1 MDKRE
6 LSNIFRK
13 RLALV
18 IQRSARTH
26 AQFARDAGIDR
37 SALSQLLTGRS
48 VRLPRAE
55 TLMGIAETG
64 SVSLDWL
71 LGLSEAEEIA
81 PEILP
86 TLEIE
91 EKADAVSETLL
102 AHWHGEAAGMKVRYV
117 PVGIPDLL
125 RTQAVISYESEMR
138 AGPATET
145 LISEAETR
153 IDYNRRPD
161 TDMEVCLTLQTLA
174 GFARG
179 EGLWADLAA
188 RHRREQLRHMAEL
201 VEELYP
207 TFRLF
212 LLDARK
218 ASTIPYTVFGNKRV
232 AVYAGDMYLVFNG
245 TDSIRSMIRHF
256 DGLIRKAVIN
266 PHEANAH
273 IAELCKQVD

>member
-6 LSNIFRK
+6 LSETFRK
-13 RLALV
+13 RLAQV
-18 IQRSARTH
+18 VQRSGGTH
-26 AQFARDAGIDR
+26 AKFARDAGIDR
-37 SALSQLLTGRS
+37 SALSQLLTGRA

-71 LGLSEAEEIA
+71 LGLSEAEAIA

-102 AHWHGEAAGMKVRYV
+102 AHWHAEAAGMKVRYV
-117 PVGIPDLL
+117 PVAIPDLL
-125 RTQAVISYESEMR
+125 RTQAVITYQSRMR
-138 AGPATET
+138 PGPATET
-145 LISEAETR
+145 QISEAERR
-153 IDYNRRPD
+153 IDYNRRAD
-161 TDMEVCLTLQTLA
+161 TDMEVCLTMQTLT

-179 EGLWADLAA
+179 EGIWADLDKRA
-188 RHRREQLRHMAEL
+188 RRAQLAHMATL
-201 VEELYP
+201 VDELYP

-212 LLDARK
+212 LLDARQ
-218 ASTIPYTVFGNKRV
+218 ASTIPYTVFGNRRV

-256 DGLIRKAVIN
+256 DGLIRKAIVN
-266 PHEANAH
+266 PHEASAH
-273 IAELCKQVD
+273 IVGLCDRVV